1 MPAQC
6 FECHE
11 YGHISADC
19 PTKLYGSEIG
29 DGKPPWCMQCDR
41 ETRLIYVVS
50 SRTPSGHPVEAA
62 HRCPTCHPQGHML
75 PVTYKKCR
83 GCGHA
88 IYIWDVRSECGMHQ
102 QVGKQIMPKE
112 KEMAK

>member
-6 FECHE
+6 FECRE
-11 YGHISADC
+11 YGHIAADC
-19 PTKLYGSEIG
+19 PAKLYAAEIG

-41 ETRLIYVVS
+41 ETRLVYVV
-50 SRTPSGHPVEAA
+50 RHGAEAA
-62 HRCPTCHPQGHML
+62 HRCQACHPQGHML

-88 IYIWDVRSECGMHQ
+88 IYFWDVRSECGMHQ
-102 QVGKQIMPKE
+102 PVGKQLKTK
-112 KEMAK
+112 KEMAEK